1 MHTQTRQLCTQLQG
15 HMSVGTQTLPCGGLV
30 WPALIGRPGEH
41 CRSGASWG
49 EGRLDERRLKF
60 SSILSTS
67 SCVLLDIFAFS
78 HCSWG
83 SQARILKWFAIPF
96 STGPHFV
103 KKVRDT
109 KGTFHAKID
118 TIKDTDGMDLTEAE
132 GIKKRQQEYTEKL
145 YKKGFTTQS
154 WWRDH
159 I

>member
-1 MHTQTRQLCTQLQG
+1 MTWGVPL
-15 HMSVGTQTLPCGGLV
+15 LV
-30 WPALIGRPGEH
+30 SYH
-41 CRSGASWG
+41 
-49 EGRLDERRLKF
+49 
-60 SSILSTS
+60 
-67 SCVLLDIFAFS
+67 FAFS
-78 HCSWG
+78 CCSWG

-145 YKKGFTTQS
+145 YKKEL
-154 WWRDH
+154 H
-159 I
+159 NPIMMA